1 MKKFLNRLLAVVCT
15 AGLLLSAA
23 SALTV
28 DQAVELLEDYYVDEL
43 PAAAYEA
50 ATLDELFQAIGDP
63 YTYYMSAEEYKA
75 FMDSVEGASQ
85 VGIGVGIQYKD
96 EGILISR
103 VIPGGTAEEAGLEAG
118 DIIVS
123 IDGTSC
129 VPGQESDVN
138 RIAGREGT
146 QVTIEVLRTDGT
158 KQSFTLARRAF
169 TVPTAT
175 VRLLEDGQGY
185 IQCDSFGS
193 TTGDIFANGIEKYDG
208 QAGLWL
214 VDIRSNGGGLIS
226 AAEETSGA
234 FTGQGF
240 IVWLRD
246 ANGNYSYSVHA
257 DPALTEKAAV
267 VLTNGYSASA
277 SEIFSSAVKDY
288 GVGIVVGGRSYG
300 KGVAQIMLNQDTNP
314 DLFDGDALKI
324 TSYRFYSAALNTT
337 DCVGTLP
344 TLLVADDQTE
354 TVAQLLRTVAP
365 EKAAGWLRLTLNG
378 QVFYINAASALEN
391 EEGSAALAELFAALP
406 PDAKAAVGTGGGWSE
421 RSVPQA
427 AQELGITYSSRWFTD
442 VAGTGYA
449 DELNTMA
456 AYGLLRGQGD
466 GTYKPEGSV
475 TRAEL
480 CAMICQVLNR
490 SSSSPCSFTD
500 VPANAWYA
508 PYVAKACEIGV
519 IQGRGNGTFD
529 PNGLV
534 TQEELITCVGR
545 LADFLNANCHELLEG
560 VEDVGFDGAAV
571 ESFSQWAKP
580 YVWLLADGYRDNV
593 DENAPSM
600 LCGAP
605 EDIDPQANVTR
616 AEAGA
621 TLCRLLTGLGIL
633 TY

>member
-1 MKKFLNRLLAVVCT
+1 MKKFLNRLLAVICT

-28 DQAVELLEDYYVDEL
+28 EQAVGLLEDYYVDDL

-50 ATLDELFQAIGDP
+50 KTLDELFQAIGDP
-63 YTYYMSAEEYKA
+63 YTYYMSAEEYQA
-75 FMDSVEGASQ
+75 FIDSVEGASQ

-103 VIPGGTAEEAGLEAG
+103 IIPGGTAEEAGLVAG
-118 DIIVS
+118 DLIVS

-138 RIAGREGT
+138 RIAGQEGS
-146 QVTIEVLRTDGT
+146 QVTIEVLHADGT
-158 KQSFTLARRAF
+158 RQRLTLTRRAF

-175 VRLLEDGQGY
+175 VKLLEDGQGY

-193 TTGDIFANGIEKYDG
+193 TTGSIFADGIKQYDG
-208 QAGLWL
+208 QTGLWL

-226 AAEETSGA
+226 AAEATSGA

-246 ANGNYSYSVHA
+246 ANGNYTYSVHA
-257 DPALTEKAAV
+257 NPALTDKAAV

-277 SEIFSSAVKDY
+277 SEIFSSAIKDY
-288 GVGIVVGGRSYG
+288 GVGIVVGGRTFG
-300 KGVAQIMLNQDTNP
+300 KGVAQILLNQETNP
-314 DLFDGDALKI
+314 DLFEGDALKI

-344 TLLVADDQTE
+344 TLLIADDQVE
-354 TVAQLLRTVAP
+354 AVAGLLRAAEP
-365 EKAAGWLRLTLNG
+365 ENSAGWLRLTLNG
-378 QVFYINAASALEN
+378 QAFYVDAASALKD

-406 PDAKAAVGTGGGWSE
+406 PEVKAAVGAGDGWSE

-427 AQELGITYSSRWFTD
+427 AQDLGVTYSSRWFTD
-442 VAGTGYA
+442 VENSGYA
-449 DELNTMA
+449 GELNTMA
-456 AYGLLRGQGD
+456 AYGLLQGKGD
-466 GTYKPEGSV
+466 GTYMPQGSV

-490 SSSSPCSFTD
+490 SSSSPCPFTD

-508 PYVAKACEIGV
+508 PYVTKACEIGV
-519 IQGRGNGTFD
+519 IRGKGDGTFD

-534 TQEELITCVGR
+534 TQEEMITCVGR
-545 LADFLNANCHELLEG
+545 LADFLNANCHELLEEAQN
-560 VEDVGFDGAAV
+560 VEFDGAAIADYA
-571 ESFSQWAKP
+571 QWARP
-580 YVWLLADGYRDNV
+580 YVWLLGDGYRDNV
-593 DENAPSM
+593 DESAPTM

-605 EDIDPQANVTR
+605 EDIDPHAYVTR

-621 TLCRLLTGLGIL
+621 TLCRLLTGVGIL

>member
-1 MKKFLNRLLAVVCT
+1 MKKFLNRLLAAICT

-28 DQAVELLEDYYVDEL
+28 GQAVELLEDYYVDDL
-43 PAAAYEA
+43 PAAAYQA
-50 ATLDELFQAIGDP
+50 TTLDELFQAIGDP

-75 FMDSVEGASQ
+75 FMDSVEGSSQ
-85 VGIGVGIQYKD
+85 VGIGVGIQYKE

-103 VIPGGTAEEAGLEAG
+103 IIPGGTAEEAGLEAG

-123 IDGTSC
+123 IDGSSC

-138 RIAGREGT
+138 RITGQPGT

-158 KQSFTLARRAF
+158 KQSFTLVRRAF

-175 VRLLEDGQGY
+175 VKLLEDGRGY

-193 TTGDIFANGIEKYDG
+193 TTGGIFADGIEQYDG

-226 AAEETSGA
+226 AAEKTSGA
-234 FTGQGF
+234 FTGEGF
-240 IVWLRD
+240 IAWLRD

-257 DPALTEKAAV
+257 GPALTEKAAV

-277 SEIFSSAVKDY
+277 SEIFSSAIKDY
-288 GVGIVVGGRSYG
+288 GVGIVVGGRTYG
-300 KGVAQIMLNQDTNP
+300 KGVAQILLNQDTNP
-314 DLFDGDALKI
+314 ELFDGDALKI

-344 TLLVADDQTE
+344 TLLVADGQAE
-354 TVAQLLRTVAP
+354 NVAGLLRAGEP
-365 EKAAGWLRLTLNG
+365 ENSAGWLRLTLNG
-378 QVFYINAASALEN
+378 QVFYVDAASALESGD
-391 EEGSAALAELFAALP
+391 GSAALGEMFAALP
-406 PDAKAAVGTGGGWSE
+406 PGAKAEVGTGSGWSE
-421 RSVPQA
+421 RPVPQA
-427 AQELGITYSSRWFTD
+427 AQDLGVTYSSRWFTD
-442 VAGTGYA
+442 VAGTGYV

-456 AYGLLRGQGD
+456 AYGLLQGQGD

-480 CAMICQVLNR
+480 CTMICRLLNR
-490 SSSSPCSFTD
+490 SSSSPCPFTD
-500 VPANAWYA
+500 VPADAWYA
-508 PYVAKACEIGV
+508 PYVTKACEIGV
-519 IQGRGNGTFD
+519 IRGKGNGAFD

-545 LADFLNANCHELLEG
+545 LADFLNANCHELLAG
-560 VEDVGFDGAAV
+560 VEDVDFDGAAIASYS
-571 ESFSQWAKP
+571 EWARP
-580 YVWLLADGYRDNV
+580 YVWLLGDGYRDNV

-605 EDIDPQANVTR
+605 EDIDPRAYVTR

-621 TLCRLLTGLGIL
+621 TLCRLLTGVGIL

>member
-1 MKKFLNRLLAVVCT
+1 MKKFLNRLLAAVCT

-28 DQAVELLEDYYVDEL
+28 EQAVELLENYYVDEL
-43 PAAAYEA
+43 PAAAYQA

-63 YTYYMSAEEYKA
+63 YTYYMSAEDYKT
-75 FMDSVEGASQ
+75 FMDAVEGASQ
-85 VGIGVGIQYKD
+85 VGIGVAIQYKD

-103 VIPGGTAEEAGLEAG
+103 IIPGGAAEEAGLRAG

-123 IDGTSC
+123 IDGSPC

-138 RIAGREGT
+138 RITGEEGT
-146 QVTIEVLRTDGT
+146 QVTVEVLRADGT
-158 KQSFTLARRAF
+158 KQSFTMERRGF

-175 VRLLEDGQGY
+175 VSLLEDGQGY

-193 TTGDIFANGIEKYDG
+193 TTGGIFAEGIEKYDA

-214 VDIRSNGGGLIS
+214 VDIRSNTGGLIS

-234 FTGQGF
+234 FTGESF

-246 ANGNYSYSVHA
+246 ANGNYTYSIHTS
-257 DPALTEKAAV
+257 PALTEKAAV
-267 VLTNGYSASA
+267 VLTNSYSASA
-277 SEIFSSAVKDY
+277 SEIFSSAIKDY
-288 GVGIVVGGRSYG
+288 GVGIVVGGRTYG
-300 KGVAQIMLNQDTNP
+300 KGVAQIVLNQDTNP
-314 DLFDGDALKI
+314 DLFDGDALKL
-324 TSYRFYSAALNTT
+324 TAYRFYSAALNTT

-344 TLLVADDQTE
+344 TLLVADDQAE
-354 TVAQLLRTVAP
+354 NVARILRAGEP
-365 EKAAGWLRLTLNG
+365 KDPAGWLRLTLNG
-378 QVFYINAASALEN
+378 QVFYVDAASALED
-391 EEGSAALAELFAALP
+391 EDGSAALAELFAALP
-406 PDAKAAVGTGGGWSE
+406 PDVKVAVGAGKGWSE
-421 RSVPQA
+421 QTVPQA
-427 AQELGITYSSRWFTD
+427 AQDLGVTYSSRWFTD

-456 AYGLLRGQGD
+456 TYGLLRGRGD
-466 GTYKPEGSV
+466 GAYEPEGKV

-480 CAMICQVLNR
+480 CALVCQALNR
-490 SSSSPCSFTD
+490 SSSSPCPFTD
-500 VPANAWYA
+500 VPENAWYA
-508 PYVAKACEIGV
+508 PYVAKTYEIGM
-519 IQGRGNGTFD
+519 ISGKGDGTFD

-534 TQEELITCVGR
+534 TQEELITCMGR
-545 LADFLNANCHELLEG
+545 LADFLNANCHELLAG
-560 VEDVGFDGAAV
+560 VEDVSFDGAAI
-571 ESFSQWAKP
+571 ENYAQWAKP
-580 YVWLLADGYRDNV
+580 YVWLLGDGYRDNV
-593 DENAPSM
+593 DENVSAM

-605 EDIDPQANVTR
+605 EDIDPRASVTR

>member
-1 MKKFLNRLLAVVCT
+1 MKKFLNRLLAVICT

-28 DQAVELLEDYYVDEL
+28 EQAVGLLEDYYVDDL

-50 ATLDELFQAIGDP
+50 KTLDELFQAIGDP
-63 YTYYMSAEEYKA
+63 YTYYMSAEEYQA
-75 FMDSVEGASQ
+75 FIDSVEGASQ

-103 VIPGGTAEEAGLEAG
+103 IIPGGTAEEAGLVAG
-118 DIIVS
+118 DLIVS

-138 RIAGREGT
+138 RIAGQEGS
-146 QVTIEVLRTDGT
+146 QVTIEVLHADGT
-158 KQSFTLARRAF
+158 RQSLTLTRRAF

-175 VRLLEDGQGY
+175 VKLLEDGQGY

-193 TTGDIFANGIEKYDG
+193 TTGSIFADGIKQYDG
-208 QAGLWL
+208 QTGLWL

-226 AAEETSGA
+226 AAEATSGA

-246 ANGNYSYSVHA
+246 ANGNYTYSVHA
-257 DPALTEKAAV
+257 NPALTDKAAV

-277 SEIFSSAVKDY
+277 SEIFSSAIKDY
-288 GVGIVVGGRSYG
+288 GVGIVVGGRTFG
-300 KGVAQIMLNQDTNP
+300 KGVAQILLNQETNP
-314 DLFDGDALKI
+314 DLFEGDALKI

-344 TLLVADDQTE
+344 TLLVADDQVE
-354 TVAQLLRTVAP
+354 AVAGLLRAAEP
-365 EKAAGWLRLTLNG
+365 ENSAGWLRLTLNG
-378 QVFYINAASALEN
+378 QAFYVDAASALKDEA
-391 EEGSAALAELFAALP
+391 GSAALAELYAALP
-406 PDAKAAVGTGGGWSE
+406 PEVKAAVGAGDGWSE

-427 AQELGITYSSRWFTD
+427 AQDLGVTYSSRWFTD
-442 VAGTGYA
+442 VENSGYA
-449 DELNTMA
+449 GELNTMA
-456 AYGLLRGQGD
+456 AYGLLQGKGD
-466 GTYKPEGSV
+466 GTYMPQGSV

-490 SSSSPCSFTD
+490 SSSSPCPFTD

-508 PYVAKACEIGV
+508 PYVTKACEIGV
-519 IQGRGNGTFD
+519 IRGKGDGTFD

-534 TQEELITCVGR
+534 TQEEMITCVGR
-545 LADFLNANCHELLEG
+545 LADFLNANCHELLEEAQN
-560 VEDVGFDGAAV
+560 VEFDGAAIADYA
-571 ESFSQWAKP
+571 QWARP
-580 YVWLLADGYRDNV
+580 YVWLLGDGYRDNV
-593 DENAPSM
+593 DESAPTM

-605 EDIDPQANVTR
+605 EDIDPHAYVTR

-621 TLCRLLTGLGIL
+621 TLCRLLTGVGIL

>member
-1 MKKFLNRLLAVVCT
+1 MKKLLNRLLAAICT

-28 DQAVELLEDYYVDEL
+28 EQAVELLEDYYVDEL

-50 ATLDELFQAIGDP
+50 ATLDELFKAIGDP

-75 FMDSVEGASQ
+75 FMDSVEGATQ
-85 VGIGVGIQYKD
+85 VGIGVAIQYKD

-103 VIPGGTAEEAGLEAG
+103 VIPGGAAEGAGLKAG

-123 IDGTSC
+123 IDGTPC

-138 RIAGREGT
+138 RITGQEGT
-146 QVTIEVLRTDGT
+146 QVTIEVLRADGT
-158 KQSFTLARRAF
+158 KQSFTLVRRGF

-175 VRLLEDGQGY
+175 VSLLENGQGY

-193 TTGDIFANGIEKYDG
+193 TTGGIFADGIEKYDG

-214 VDIRSNGGGLIS
+214 VDIRSNTGGLIS

-234 FTGQGF
+234 FTGESF

-246 ANGNYSYSVHA
+246 ASGNYTYSIHA
-257 DPALTEKAAV
+257 APALTEKPAV

-277 SEIFSSAVKDY
+277 SEIFSSAIKDY
-288 GVGIVVGGRSYG
+288 GVGIVVGGRTYG
-300 KGVAQIMLNQDTNP
+300 KGVAQILLNQNTNP
-314 DLFDGDALKI
+314 DLFDGDALKL
-324 TSYRFYSAALNTT
+324 TAYRFYSSALNTT

-344 TLLVADDQTE
+344 TLLVADDQAE
-354 TVAQLLRTVAP
+354 NVARMLRAGEP
-365 EKAAGWLRLTLNG
+365 KDPDGWLRLTLNG
-378 QVFYINAASALEN
+378 QIFYLDAASALED
-391 EEGSAALAELFAALP
+391 GDSSAALAELFAALP
-406 PDAKAAVGTGGGWSE
+406 PDVKVAVGTGKGWSE
-421 RSVPQA
+421 RSVAQA
-427 AQELGITYSSRWFTD
+427 ALDLGVTYSSRWFTD
-442 VAGTGYA
+442 VADTGYA

-456 AYGLLRGQGD
+456 TYGLLQGQED
-466 GTYKPEGSV
+466 GAYRPEGKV

-480 CAMICQVLNR
+480 CALVCQVLNR
-490 SSSSPCSFTD
+490 GSSAPCPFTD

-508 PYVAKACEIGV
+508 PYVTKAYEIGM
-519 IQGRGNGTFD
+519 ISGKGDGTFD

-534 TQEELITCVGR
+534 TQEELITCMGR
-545 LADFLNANCHELLEG
+545 LADFLNANCHELLVG
-560 VEDVGFDGAAV
+560 VADVSFDGAAI
-571 ESFSQWAKP
+571 ENYAQWAKP
-580 YVWLLADGYRDNV
+580 YVWLLGDGYRDNV

-605 EDIDPQANVTR
+605 EDIDPRASVTR

-621 TLCRLLTGLGIL
+621 TLCRLLAGLGIL

>member
-1 MKKFLNRLLAVVCT
+1 MRKFLNRLLAAVCT

-28 DQAVELLEDYYVDEL
+28 DQAVELLEDYYVDDL

-50 ATLDELFQAIGDP
+50 ETLDELFQAIGDP
-63 YTYYMSAEEYKA
+63 YTYYMSAEEYQA
-75 FMDSVEGASQ
+75 FTDSVEGASQ

-123 IDGTSC
+123 IDGVSC

-138 RIAGREGT
+138 RITGPAGT
-146 QVTIEVLRTDGT
+146 QVTIEVLRADGT
-158 KQSFTLARRAF
+158 RQSFTLARRAF

-175 VRLLEDGQGY
+175 VKLLENGQGY

-193 TTGDIFANGIEKYDG
+193 TTGGIFADGIEKYDG

-234 FTGQGF
+234 FTGASF

-246 ANGNYSYSVHA
+246 ANGNYSYRIHT
-257 DPALTEKAAV
+257 DPALTDKAAV

-277 SEIFSSAVKDY
+277 SEIFSSAIKDY
-288 GVGIVVGGRSYG
+288 GVGIVVGGRTYG
-300 KGVAQIMLNQDTNP
+300 KGVAQIVLDQDTAP

-354 TVAQLLRTVAP
+354 AVAQMLCTEEP
-365 EKAAGWLRLTLNG
+365 SSPAGWLRLTLNG
-378 QVFYINAASALEN
+378 HVFYIDAASALKDEA
-391 EEGSAALAELFAALP
+391 GSAALTELFTALS
-406 PDAKAAVGTGGGWSE
+406 PDAQTAVGTGSGWSE

-427 AQELGITYSSRWFTD
+427 AQDLGVTYTSRWFTD
-442 VAGTGYA
+442 VSGSAYAG
-449 DELNTMA
+449 ELNTMA
-456 AYGLLRGQGD
+456 TYGLLRGQGD
-466 GTYKPEGSV
+466 GAYKPEGSV

-490 SSSSPCSFTD
+490 VSASPCPFTD

-508 PYVAKACEIGV
+508 PYVTKACEIGV
-519 IQGRGNGTFD
+519 IRGKGNGTFD

-534 TQEELITCVGR
+534 TQEELATCVGR
-545 LADFLNANCHELLEG
+545 LADFLNANCHELLDG
-560 VEDVGFDGAAV
+560 VDGLNFDGAAM
-571 ESFSQWAKP
+571 ENFSTWARP

-593 DENAPSM
+593 DENAPTM
-600 LCGAP
+600 LCDAP
-605 EDIDPQANVTR
+605 ENIEPRANVTR

-621 TLCRLLTGLGIL
+621 TLCRLLTGVGIL

>member
-1 MKKFLNRLLAVVCT
+1 MKKFLNRLLAVICT

-28 DQAVELLEDYYVDEL
+28 EQAVGLLEDYYVDDL

-50 ATLDELFQAIGDP
+50 KTLDELFQAIGDP
-63 YTYYMSAEEYKA
+63 YTYYMSAEEYQA
-75 FMDSVEGASQ
+75 FIDSVEGASQ

-103 VIPGGTAEEAGLEAG
+103 IIPGGTAEEAGLVAG
-118 DIIVS
+118 DLIVS

-138 RIAGREGT
+138 RIAGQEGS
-146 QVTIEVLRTDGT
+146 QVTIEVLHADGT
-158 KQSFTLARRAF
+158 RQSLTLTRRAF

-175 VRLLEDGQGY
+175 VKLLEDGQGY

-193 TTGDIFANGIEKYDG
+193 TTGSIFADGIKQYDG
-208 QAGLWL
+208 QTGLWL

-226 AAEETSGA
+226 AAEATSGA

-246 ANGNYSYSVHA
+246 ANGNYTYSVHA
-257 DPALTEKAAV
+257 NPALTDKAAV

-277 SEIFSSAVKDY
+277 SEIFSSAIKDY
-288 GVGIVVGGRSYG
+288 GVGIVVGGRTFG
-300 KGVAQIMLNQDTNP
+300 KGVAQILLNQETNP
-314 DLFDGDALKI
+314 DLFEGDALKI

-344 TLLVADDQTE
+344 TLLVADDQVE
-354 TVAQLLRTVAP
+354 AVAGLLRAAEP
-365 EKAAGWLRLTLNG
+365 ENSAGWLRLTLNG
-378 QVFYINAASALEN
+378 QAFYVDAASALKDEA
-391 EEGSAALAELFAALP
+391 GSAALAELYAALP
-406 PDAKAAVGTGGGWSE
+406 PEVKAAVGAGDGWSE

-427 AQELGITYSSRWFTD
+427 AQDLGVTYSSRWFTD
-442 VAGTGYA
+442 VENSGYA
-449 DELNTMA
+449 GELNTMA
-456 AYGLLRGQGD
+456 AYGLLQGKGD
-466 GTYKPEGSV
+466 GTYMPQGSV

-490 SSSSPCSFTD
+490 SSSSPCPFTD

-508 PYVAKACEIGV
+508 PYVTKACEIGV
-519 IQGRGNGTFD
+519 IRGKGDGTFD

-534 TQEELITCVGR
+534 TQEEMITCVGR
-545 LADFLNANCHELLEG
+545 LADFLNANCHELLGEAQN
-560 VEDVGFDGAAV
+560 VEFDGAAIADYA
-571 ESFSQWAKP
+571 QWARP
-580 YVWLLADGYRDNV
+580 YVWLLGDGYRDNV
-593 DENAPSM
+593 DESAPTM

-605 EDIDPQANVTR
+605 EDIDPHAYVTR

-621 TLCRLLTGLGIL
+621 TLCRLLTGVGIL